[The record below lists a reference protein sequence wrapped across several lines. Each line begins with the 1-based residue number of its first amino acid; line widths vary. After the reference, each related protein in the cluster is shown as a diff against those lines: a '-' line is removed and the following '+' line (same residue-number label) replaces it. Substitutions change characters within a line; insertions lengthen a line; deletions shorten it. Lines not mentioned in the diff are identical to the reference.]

1 MAGYAVV
8 DTETTGLFPFEHHR
22 VVEIAVV
29 QVSPDGQ
36 VEDTWCTLL
45 NPGRDLG
52 PQQIHGIRAADVLDA
67 PTFGQVA
74 GDLAE
79 LLAGRAFVGHNV
91 RFDQR
96 FVQAEYARAGWDV
109 PVVGPVCLCTM
120 QWAGRLFPGTPR
132 ALGGCCEHLGIPLAE
147 AHTALADATAAA
159 DLLRACLG
167 AVGELRAAGLADRLP
182 WEDVLDVAQ
191 TTPWPPIPR
200 SGVGPR
206 VRTSSDGAPTPYLE
220 RLAASLPQSADRVD
234 HEEYLALLDRAL
246 LDRVLSVREQ
256 QALASVA
263 AELSIDRA
271 TALRLHR
278 DYLAGLAGA
287 AWADGVV
294 TETERAD
301 LDEVAALL
309 SLDPGEVTAAL
320 GRARH
325 ETGEGC
331 LAGAEAQRFA
341 LAPGDLVVFTGEM
354 SLPRDVWCDRAR
366 EAGLVPHGNVTKKV
380 ALVVAADPDSLSGK
394 ARKAAD
400 YGIPIVTEHAFTRM
414 LGEVGGP

>member
-8 DTETTGLFPFEHHR
+8 DTETTGLFPFAHHR

-29 QVSPDGQ
+29 QVGPDGQ

-67 PTFGQVA
+67 PRFEQVA

-79 LLAGRAFVGHNV
+79 LLAGRVFVGHNV
-91 RFDQR
+91 AFDQR
-96 FVQAEYARAGWDV
+96 FVQAEFARAGWDV

-132 ALGGCCEHLGIPLAE
+132 ALGGCCEHLGIPLVD

-167 AVGELRAAGLADRLP
+167 AADELRSAGLADRLP
-182 WEDVLDVAQ
+182 WEEVLDVAQ
-191 TTPWPPIPR
+191 TTPWPSIPR
-200 SGVGPR
+200 TGVGPR
-206 VRTSSDGAPTPYLE
+206 VRTSTGGAPVPYLE

-256 QALASVA
+256 NALACIA

-271 TALRLHR
+271 TAARLHR
-278 DYLAGLAGA
+278 QYLGQLARA
-287 AWADGVV
+287 AWADGVLAPA
-294 TETERAD
+294 ERAD
-301 LDEVAALL
+301 LDQVAALL
-309 SLDPGEVTAAL
+309 SLDPADV
-320 GRARH
+320 
-325 ETGEGC
+325 
-331 LAGAEAQRFA
+331 AEALAEGGADRSSAPLQRFA

-366 EAGLVPHGNVTKKV
+366 AAGLVPHGAVTKKV

-400 YGIPIVTEHAFTRM
+400 YGIPIVTEHAFTR
-414 LGEVGGP
+414 LLAQVAGP